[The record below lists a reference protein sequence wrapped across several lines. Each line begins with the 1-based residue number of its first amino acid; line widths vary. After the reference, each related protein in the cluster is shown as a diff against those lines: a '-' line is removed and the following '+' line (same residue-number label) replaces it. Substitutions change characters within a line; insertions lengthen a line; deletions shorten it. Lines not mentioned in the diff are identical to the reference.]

1 MQISR
6 YFTKAGR
13 DPLEGIPFVAR
24 TSRIT
29 RLDGSVVFEAKD
41 VMVPEGWSQVAV
53 DILAQKYFRRKG
65 CDFDHPGSLSSHTY
79 AAAYGPQ
86 VPRREGARGEF
97 DARQVFH
104 RLAGCWTH
112 WGQEH
117 GYFSSPGD
125 AQAFY
130 DELVHMLANQMC
142 APNSPQWF
150 NTGLHFAYGISGP
163 PQGHFHIDPA
173 TGEMRQ
179 STSAYERPQ
188 PHACQPWHALVSTP
202 FGPVPIGEIVEQ
214 GRTGLEVFD
223 GSGEGTGTTR
233 VVAVKANGTK
243 RVYRIVLKNGVHIEA
258 TGDHGVWA
266 LDDRRGRGAW
276 LEVAELRAGMRLL
289 LSTATRVRSRVP
301 SRVAAGADTAEEE
314 AGASHSDV
322 AKAALSGWLLG
333 DGFVGQYAQGTN
345 RSLTVE
351 AMTVNED
358 EHAFVLDLLERV
370 FPGVH
375 RHERLVESEDPEL
388 DIRRIRLYGE
398 ALRPFVEAYQLGSD
412 AGPRVPSPVLE
423 GGAEVQTAF
432 LRALFQADGTVRN
445 RMRESRS
452 SDVVLTSVDEDM
464 IRQVQALLLNLG
476 IYARLQ
482 RGTETREN
490 RRVPW
495 FLSIGYAEAR
505 RRFQDLVGF
514 VSQEK
519 REKLALAC
527 SEPFVGRALPALRE
541 EGILR
546 IEQIGAMPVYDIQT
560 ESGQY
565 LCQNILIHNCF
576 IQSVDD
582 DLVNPGGIMDLWTR
596 EARIF
601 KYGSGTGSNFSR
613 IRGSEEP
620 LSGGGRSSGLM
631 SFLAVGDRAAG
642 AIKSGGTTR
651 RAAKMVCLDADHPD
665 IEAFIDWKVREER
678 KVAMLAAGSLL
689 LGRHW
694 NAMCE
699 AVEGSTRRDAN
710 PKTNEA
716 LRRALARAKK
726 DGLAPGFLSQCMS
739 RLVLGDFSRD
749 LGEYDATWDGEA
761 YATVGGMNSNN
772 SVRIPDDF
780 MQALEKDGDWYLE
793 RRTDGKVAKTLKARD
808 LWKKINHA
816 AWSCADPGLQFDTT
830 INAWHTCPEDGPINA
845 SNPCSEYMFLD
856 DTACNLASL
865 NLCAFLTPD
874 GGFDLEG
881 YRHGIRL
888 WTTVLEISVLMAQFP
903 SERIAQLS
911 WDFRTLGLGY
921 ANLGAMLMRLGIPYD
936 SVEGSQWCAALS
948 AILTG
953 DAYAASAEMASELGP
968 FPGFQRNREHMLR
981 VIRNHRRAA
990 YNAPVEEYEGLHIVP
1005 QGLKGRGLPKRVVE
1019 SARQSW
1025 DRALEL
1031 GEAHGYRNAQVS
1043 VLAPTGTIG
1052 LLMDCDTTGV
1062 EPDFALVKFKKL
1074 AGGGYFKLVNRA
1086 IPEALMRLG
1095 YAPGQIKDIERYVVG
1110 WLEITDQTPGISR
1123 AQFLARGWTAQELLE
1138 LEQKLPTAFDPSYVA
1153 PVERLKTEF
1162 GAEATAVFL
1171 DALAGSMTME
1181 GAPHLDPEHQAI
1193 FDCANACGRKGK
1205 RFIAPM
1211 GHIRMMGAAQP
1222 FLSGAISKTINL
1234 PAQATV
1240 AEIGEIYKAS
1250 WQFMIKAVA
1259 LYRDGSKMSQ
1269 AMATN
1274 LDLLEGIDT
1283 LLDDEAPQPA
1293 KVEAVAQSMART
1305 YKKKLPNRRG
1315 GYTQAATIG
1324 GTKLYLRTGE
1334 YEDGTLGEIFL
1345 DIHREGAGFRAVLN
1359 CFAIAVSMG
1368 LQRGVPLEE
1377 FCEAFLF
1384 TRFEPNGMVQGSDTV
1399 KFSTS
1404 LIDFVFRELA
1414 ISYLGRFE
1422 LAQVEPEQLMQLT
1435 GGNKPESQGQS
1446 LAPLATGGMT
1456 PLFPEG

>member
-1 MQISR
+1 MKITR
-6 YFTKAGR
+6 FFTKSGS
-13 DPLEGIPFVAR
+13 DPLTGIPFVAR

-29 RLDGSVVFEAKD
+29 KLDGTVVFEAKD
-41 VMVPEGWSQVAV
+41 VMVPESWSQVAV

-65 CDFDHPGSLSSHTY
+65 ID
-79 AAAYGPQ
+79 AAG
-86 VPRREGARGEF
+86 GGEH

-104 RLAGCWTH
+104 RLAGCWRH
-112 WGQEH
+112 WGETH
-117 GYFSSPGD
+117 GYFDGPED
-125 AQAFY
+125 AQIFY
-130 DELVHMLANQMC
+130 DELMYMLANQMC

-163 PQGHFHIDPA
+163 AQGHSFVNPA
-173 TGEMRQ
+173 TGKLER

-188 PHACQPWHALVSTP
+188 PHAC
-202 FGPVPIGEIVEQ
+202 
-214 GRTGLEVFD
+214 
-223 GSGEGTGTTR
+223 
-233 VVAVKANGTK
+233 
-243 RVYRIVLKNGVHIEA
+243 
-258 TGDHGVWA
+258 
-266 LDDRRGRGAW
+266 
-276 LEVAELRAGMRLL
+276 
-289 LSTATRVRSRVP
+289 
-301 SRVAAGADTAEEE
+301 
-314 AGASHSDV
+314 
-322 AKAALSGWLLG
+322 
-333 DGFVGQYAQGTN
+333 
-345 RSLTVE
+345 
-351 AMTVNED
+351 
-358 EHAFVLDLLERV
+358 
-370 FPGVH
+370 
-375 RHERLVESEDPEL
+375 
-388 DIRRIRLYGE
+388 
-398 ALRPFVEAYQLGSD
+398 
-412 AGPRVPSPVLE
+412 
-423 GGAEVQTAF
+423 
-432 LRALFQADGTVRN
+432 
-445 RMRESRS
+445 
-452 SDVVLTSVDEDM
+452 
-464 IRQVQALLLNLG
+464 
-476 IYARLQ
+476 
-482 RGTETREN
+482 
-490 RRVPW
+490 
-495 FLSIGYAEAR
+495 
-505 RRFQDLVGF
+505 
-514 VSQEK
+514 
-519 REKLALAC
+519 
-527 SEPFVGRALPALRE
+527 
-541 EGILR
+541 
-546 IEQIGAMPVYDIQT
+546 
-560 ESGQY
+560 
-565 LCQNILIHNCF
+565 F
-576 IQSVDD
+576 IQSVED

-601 KYGSGTGSNFSR
+601 KYGSGTGTNFSKV
-613 IRGSEEP
+613 RGAEEG

-651 RAAKMVCLDADHPD
+651 RAAKMVCLDLDHPD
-665 IEAFIDWKVREER
+665 IEAFIDWKVTEER
-678 KVAMLAAGSLL
+678 KVAMLAAGSLVL
-689 LGRHW
+689 NKHW

-699 AVEGSTRRDAN
+699 AVEGSTTRDSD
-710 PKTNEA
+710 PRTNEK
-716 LRRALARAKK
+716 LRKALAKAKVA
-726 DGLAPGFLSQCMS
+726 GVASAFLAQSMS
-739 RLVLGDFSRD
+739 RLSQGDFARD
-749 LGEYDATWDGEA
+749 LKHYDTTWDGEG

-772 SVRIPDDF
+772 SIRVPDSF
-780 MQALEKDGDWYLE
+780 MRALEKDGSWYLE
-793 RRTDGKVAKTLKARD
+793 RRTDGKLHKTVKARD
-808 LWKKINHA
+808 LWDRINRA
-816 AWSCADPGLQFDTT
+816 AWVCADPGIQFDTT
-830 INAWHTCPEDGPINA
+830 INDWHTCPADGPINA

-865 NLCAFLTPD
+865 NLCGFLTPD
-874 GGFDLEG
+874 GGFDLAG

-888 WTTVLEISVLMAQFP
+888 WTMVLEISVLMAQFP
-903 SERIAQLS
+903 SERIAELS
-911 WDFRTLGLGY
+911 YDFRTLGLGY
-921 ANLGAMLMRLGIPYD
+921 ANLGSMLMRLGIPYD
-936 SVEGSQWCAALS
+936 SEAGTQWCAALT

-953 DAYAASAEMASELGP
+953 DAYAASAEMAAELGP
-968 FPGFQRNREHMLR
+968 FPGYARNREAMLR
-981 VIRNHRRAA
+981 VVRNHRRAA
-990 YNAPVEEYEGLHIVP
+990 YGAPAAEYEQLSIVP
-1005 QGLKGRGLPKRVVE
+1005 QGLRGTGVPK
-1019 SARQSW
+1019 SMLDAAREAW
-1025 DRALEL
+1025 DRALAL
-1031 GEAHGYRNAQVS
+1031 GDQHGFRNAQVS

-1095 YAPGQIKDIERYVVG
+1095 YAPAQIKDIERYVVG

-1123 AQFLARGWTAQELLE
+1123 AQFLARGWTAQELLD

-1171 DALAGSMTME
+1171 DALGGSMTME
-1181 GAPHLDPEHQAI
+1181 GAPHLNPDHQAI

-1240 AEIGEIYKAS
+1240 AEIGDIYKAS

-1283 LLDDEAPQPA
+1283 LMDDEAPQPA

-1422 LAQVEPEQLMQLT
+1422 LAQVEPEQLMQL
-1435 GGNKPESQGQS
+1435 GGNRKPESQGQS
-1446 LAPLATGGMT
+1446 LAPQAAGGMT
-1456 PLFPEG
+1456 PLFPEGEAASMVQTASPAMAVPGHGHAAQAASQSQNAFTAARQKGYTGDPCPECGHLTMVRNGACLKCQTCGATTGCS